1 MKIAIHKRNLCSK
14 KIIPAF
20 LKIIRISVL
29 FLICSFI
36 FSALSMVFKPRYHD
50 LYGLIDKQGN
60 ELFSPQFDEIAKG
73 FNLIAVRKNNLWGFV
88 DRNGQMIV
96 EPKYYYLQYLIG
108 SSGTIINDKDGL
120 MAVADDKYNW
130 GVIDSTG
137 NERIKLQYKDLHI
150 EYGDLIWIMK
160 NNLWG
165 LLNQHGR
172 LILPC
177 VFEDYHDFNNCRAWV
192 KKNNKWAQINFEGEY
207 LSDFLFDDVKIF
219 MNGDIAEVKI
229 HGRKHLIRKDGRFIS
244 LPKYQSVCVYEN
256 GTVEVKINNKYGVI
270 DDSGRFIIK
279 PIYDR
284 IYYMEYG
291 YGIWLKDNEGLT
303 DLNGKIILPPVYD
316 RTFFCSINMLAG
328 FRDGFWFFYDNHGNP
343 ITSEKYTD
351 WEHSDVDNAVFVQ
364 NGNEW
369 RLMDENGNI
378 ILRLNEPIYFSEG
391 MAVIKTDDKIGFID
405 ISGKIMIEP
414 FYSRAGFF
422 RNGSAIVGINDK
434 CFLIDKKGKRI
445 SKKYNDLEY
454 TYSGMFITVD
464 WGEWSKKGY
473 SLRNK

>member
-96 EPKYYYLQYLIG
+96 EPKYYHLQHRMG
-108 SSGTIINDKDGL
+108 TSGTNIDDVDGL
-120 MAVADDKYNW
+120 MAVADNKFNW

-137 NERIKLQYKDLHI
+137 NERIKPQYKKLHI
-150 EYGDLIWIMK
+150 EYGGLIWIMK

-172 LILPC
+172 LVLPC
-177 VFEDYHDFNNCRAWV
+177 VFEDYYDFNNCRAWV

-316 RTFFCSINMLAG
+316 RTFFCSKNILTGLKDN
-328 FRDGFWFFYDNHGNP
+328 FWYLYDIHGNP

-351 WEHSDVDNAVFVQ
+351 WEHSDIDNTVFAQ
-364 NGNEW
+364 SRNEW
-369 RLMDENGNI
+369 HLIYENGI
-378 ILRLNEPIYFSEG
+378 SILRNVSFNYSEG
-391 MAVIKTDDKIGFID
+391 LASVEIDDKAGYID
-405 ISGKIMIEP
+405 MSGKIMIEP
-414 FYSRAGFF
+414 LYSRAEFF